1 MIVVVR
7 FVIGE
12 QQSTSESKPSE
23 VRQLFDPQ
31 KGLHW
36 HSSSES
42 QSPSFSEQ
50 VLQLQ
55 NPISPLLTLSQLTK
69 ERVFK

>member
-1 MIVVVR
+1 MHKFPILP
-7 FVIGE
+7 FV

-23 VRQLFDPQ
+23 ERQLFEPQ
-31 KGLHW
+31 ARPSW
-36 HSSSES
+36 HSSWTS

-55 NPISPLLTLSQLTK
+55 DPNSPLLIVGQLTR
-69 ERVFK
+69 ERVYNN